1 MAHRRRP
8 KLADSAALDHPG
20 GQLAVRLP
28 EEPLQWLFAVF
39 IAGMGGRKLWTLR
52 GL

>member
-1 MAHRRRP
+1 
-8 KLADSAALDHPG
+8 
-20 GQLAVRLP
+20 VRMP

-52 GL
+52 GR